1 MMKMRWAGGRQ
12 ASCSSFCPCRDDA
25 SYLFHLPFKITQ
37 LAGASMIAA
46 KLKVKYFFGFFVVGH
61 PLALSLFPIGGFA
74 GIYNPQPLVR
84 RFHHAG
90 IGLLMRENM
99 TTQKGF

>member
-1 MMKMRWAGGRQ
+1 
-12 ASCSSFCPCRDDA
+12 
-25 SYLFHLPFKITQ
+25 
-37 LAGASMIAA
+37 MIAA

-99 TTQKGF
+99 TTQNGF